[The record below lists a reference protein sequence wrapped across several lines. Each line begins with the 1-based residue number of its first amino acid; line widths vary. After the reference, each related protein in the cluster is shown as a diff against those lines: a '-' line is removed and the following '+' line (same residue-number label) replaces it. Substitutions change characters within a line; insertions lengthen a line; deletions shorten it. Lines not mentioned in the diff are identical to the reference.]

1 MRRISESCTYKPSKC
16 LDVSLRWSVRF
27 GAGCRHV
34 CLQCPLLLHIGV
46 RLNQFEST
54 VEGKIIRVG
63 RDKESEAIVFEIPM
77 GFFKIV
83 AIANI
88 PDEGADKAP
97 VYIKIRPNTNFHR
110 KDTPR
115 ANNGVPVFR
124 RRAPQPVEVTEEE
137 A

>member
-1 MRRISESCTYKPSKC
+1 M
-16 LDVSLRWSVRF
+16 
-27 GAGCRHV
+27 
-34 CLQCPLLLHIGV
+34 
-46 RLNQFEST
+46 NQFEQT

-97 VYIKIRPNTNFHR
+97 VYIKIRPNNNSYR
-110 KDTPR
+110 KEGPR
-115 ANNGVPVFR
+115 PNKVPVFR
-124 RRAPQPVEVTEEE
+124 RRAQVSPAVEDQPPPEYRG
-137 A
+137 ADQD